1 MRRGF
6 IRMDKGKLE
15 LARDKYSNVPP
26 VVNNMEGWLIDAP
39 WGIGLRFY
47 PIGTGYAG
55 MRETLIDGAVTLL
68 ERLGGAEND

>member
-1 MRRGF
+1 
-6 IRMDKGKLE
+6 MDKGKLE

-47 PIGTGYAG
+47 PLGTGYAG
-55 MRETLIDGAVTLL
+55 MQETLKNETITLL
-68 ERLGGAEND
+68 EKLGGTQNG

>member
-1 MRRGF
+1 
-6 IRMDKGKLE
+6 MDKGKLE

-47 PIGTGYAG
+47 PIGTGYVG
-55 MRETLIDGAVTLL
+55 MQETLIDGVVTLL

>member
-1 MRRGF
+1 MGNSQMEKARG
-6 IRMDKGKLE
+6 
-15 LARDKYSNVPP
+15 KYRNVSPI
-26 VVNNMEGWLIDAP
+26 VNGMEGWLIDAP

-55 MRETLIDGAVTLL
+55 MQETLKNGDGTVTLL

>member
-1 MRRGF
+1 M
-6 IRMDKGKLE
+6 GKSQLE
-15 LARDKYSNVPP
+15 EAREKYRNVLPI
-26 VVNNMEGWLIDAP
+26 VNGMEGWLIDAP

-55 MRETLIDGAVTLL
+55 MQETLIDGAVTLL

>member
-1 MRRGF
+1 M
-6 IRMDKGKLE
+6 GKSQLE
-15 LARDKYSNVPP
+15 EAREKYRNISP

-55 MRETLIDGAVTLL
+55 MQETLKNETITLL
-68 ERLGGAEND
+68 ERLGGTQNG

>member
-1 MRRGF
+1 M
-6 IRMDKGKLE
+6 GKSQME
-15 LARDKYSNVPP
+15 KAREKYRNVSPI
-26 VVNNMEGWLIDAP
+26 VNGMEGWLIDAP

-47 PIGTGYAG
+47 PLGTGYAG

>member
-1 MRRGF
+1 MK
-6 IRMDKGKLE
+6 MQKSKLAE
-15 LARDKYSNVPP
+15 ARKRYSNISP
-26 VVNNMEGWLIDAP
+26 VVNGMEGWLIDAP

-55 MRETLIDGAVTLL
+55 MQEALIDGAVTLL